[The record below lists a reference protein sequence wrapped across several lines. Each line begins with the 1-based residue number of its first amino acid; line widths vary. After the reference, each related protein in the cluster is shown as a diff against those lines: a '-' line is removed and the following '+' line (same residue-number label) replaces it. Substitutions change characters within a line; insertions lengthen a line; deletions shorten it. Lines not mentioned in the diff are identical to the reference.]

1 MRPYQGLNFRSR
13 GYTSNLSE
21 PMKDRVCS
29 VVQNRPGLTSR
40 EISQHLGIDKRETN
54 RFLYGEGLQRRSLI
68 VKNRR
73 WYLSDYIQQPLGFG
87 GLSNVDANSE
97 NGKLLDG
104 GPASSESSPRT
115 LCGVLKSMDEL
126 AAIREI
132 RRLDLLAV
140 EKAFS
145 ETEYAE
151 LSEALQIE
159 LVRRLEELK
168 QSEAR
173 KQPQRS
179 TGNLLMRWM
188 VIGVALYGG
197 ITLILKILYVLSK

>member
-1 MRPYQGLNFRSR
+1 
-13 GYTSNLSE
+13 
-21 PMKDRVCS
+21 MKDMVCN

-40 EISQHLGIDKRETN
+40 EISRQLGIDRRETN

-68 VKNRR
+68 VKNWR
-73 WYLSDYIQQPLGFG
+73 WHPSDYTQPPLAFG
-87 GLSNVDANSE
+87 GRSNVDANSE
-97 NGKLLDG
+97 NGQLLAVRLANSE
-104 GPASSESSPRT
+104 PSSRS
-115 LCGVLKSMDEL
+115 LCGVLKSMAEL

-132 RRLDLLAV
+132 RRLDLLAI

-151 LSEALQIE
+151 LSDALQIE

-179 TGNLLMRWM
+179 TGNLLMRCM

-197 ITLILKILYVLSK
+197 MTLILKILHVLSK

>member
-1 MRPYQGLNFRSR
+1 
-13 GYTSNLSE
+13 
-21 PMKDRVCS
+21 MKERVCN

-54 RFLYGEGLQRRSLI
+54 RFLHGEGLQRRSLI
-68 VKNRR
+68 IKDWR
-73 WYLSDYIQQPLGFG
+73 WHPSDYIQTPLGFG
-87 GLSNVDANSE
+87 GQPTVDANTA
-97 NGKLLDG
+97 NGQLLAVRL
-104 GPASSESSPRT
+104 ASSEPSSRT
-115 LCGVLKSMDEL
+115 LCGVLKSMAEL

-132 RRLDLLAV
+132 RRLDLLAI

-173 KQPQRS
+173 RQPQRS
-179 TGNLLMRWM
+179 TGNFLMRCM

-197 ITLILKILYVLSK
+197 MTLILKILHVLSK